1 MTLPTHSQV
10 EVGIRTETF
19 KVMNVTFTL
28 HSEVTTDP
36 ELSSN
41 SPKVTSL
48 RESELKAE
56 SEVLQ
61 LLDLLLRNTCTL
73 SPGSLTARLLNS
85 DMPLNPGTRT
95 DVFEGEME
103 SGLEPGTSWKIL

>member
-36 ELSSN
+36 E
-41 SPKVTSL
+41 
-48 RESELKAE
+48 
-56 SEVLQ
+56 
-61 LLDLLLRNTCTL
+61 
-73 SPGSLTARLLNS
+73 
-85 DMPLNPGTRT
+85 
-95 DVFEGEME
+95 
-103 SGLEPGTSWKIL
+103 